1 MAKPPATAPSHLPAQ
16 PPRLAEGEYLELLG
30 RRVRG
35 QRMRRGMTR
44 KQLAQESG
52 VSERYLAELEGGRGN
67 VSILLLR
74 EIARAMGQP
83 LSDLASDRPDR
94 SAEEELLSGL
104 IARLDSA
111 QAAEA
116 HALLLRA
123 FGLADDDRRQTRVAL
138 IGLRGA
144 GKSTLGRLLAE
155 RTGAVFVELSKA
167 IEQAAGM
174 PVSEVIALG
183 GQSMLRRLESRT
195 LQSVIERHPRLVLAT
210 GGGLVAEPATYDLL
224 LANCWTI
231 WLTAKPEEHMSR
243 VMAQGDRRPMADNP
257 EAMEDLR
264 RILIEREALYSKADA
279 RLDTAGRSVE
289 ESLAA
294 LLELVPEALRSGAK
308 GKKAKA

>member
-1 MAKPPATAPSHLPAQ
+1 MAKPPAAAPSRLPAQ

-104 IARLDSA
+104 VARLDAS

-144 GKSTLGRLLAE
+144 GKTTLGRLLAE

-174 PVSEVIALG
+174 PVAEVIALG

-231 WLTAKPEEHMSR
+231 WLTAKPEEHMAR

-294 LLELVPEALRSGAK
+294 LLELVPEALRRGARAK
-308 GKKAKA
+308 RAKA